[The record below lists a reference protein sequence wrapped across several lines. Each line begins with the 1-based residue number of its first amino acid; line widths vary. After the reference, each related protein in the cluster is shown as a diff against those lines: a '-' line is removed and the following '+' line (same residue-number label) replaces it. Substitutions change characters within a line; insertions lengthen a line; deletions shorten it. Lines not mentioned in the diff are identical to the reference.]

1 VKALQERTI
10 LLKLLPHADWLF
22 EEVISLTKEQIMSNR
37 VLNRVGARE
46 LTPAEAEYVVG
57 AGSTG
62 TGCVGTSLHPHGPI
76 IDQKCDIDL

>member
-1 VKALQERTI
+1 
-10 LLKLLPHADWLF
+10 
-22 EEVISLTKEQIMSNR
+22 MSNR